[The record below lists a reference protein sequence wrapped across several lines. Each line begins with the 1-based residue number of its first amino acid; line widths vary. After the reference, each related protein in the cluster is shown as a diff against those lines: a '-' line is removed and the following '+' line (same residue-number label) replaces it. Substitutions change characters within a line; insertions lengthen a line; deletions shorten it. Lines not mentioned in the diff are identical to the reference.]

1 MKPINKTSLKK
12 RFEYNKKIFKEIYWN
27 TKLDDLK
34 KFKKLKNIV
43 INNGNVSDLYINGLD
58 HFVKILEKQKTNFT
72 INSVNNTSKLNF
84 DFKTVNFFFVVT
96 KILKL
101 IFVFN

>member
-1 MKPINKTSLKK
+1 MT
-12 RFEYNKKIFKEIYWN
+12 
-27 TKLDDLK
+27 
-34 KFKKLKNIV
+34 
-43 INNGNVSDLYINGLD
+43 YISNGLD

-84 DFKTVNFFFVVT
+84 DFKTVNFFVVS